1 MEDHDRE
8 NSERTFAIRVSTSHF
23 TVLVDQQAS
32 SKELRLNNFLMDV
45 MYRSASR
52 HQEAKQKKIE
62 FPEMDCGD
70 ISDEVS
76 EQVVYWMKNVCIN
89 RKQRTWIS
97 RDWRNRRRTLIGSSI
112 TDWDLQQKLIIGRIN
127 RMWFNGTL
135 RSTGARELANQGDQT
150 KMYDLD
156 RSETKQILTQW
167 HLKDTEALSSLE
179 EVFTLECVLK

>member
-1 MEDHDRE
+1 MQLVVSQRRWKIMTE

-89 RKQRTWIS
+89 RKQKT
-97 RDWRNRRRTLIGSSI
+97 
-112 TDWDLQQKLIIGRIN
+112 
-127 RMWFNGTL
+127 
-135 RSTGARELANQGDQT
+135 
-150 KMYDLD
+150 
-156 RSETKQILTQW
+156 
-167 HLKDTEALSSLE
+167 
-179 EVFTLECVLK
+179 

>member
-89 RKQRTWIS
+89 SKQRTWIS

-135 RSTGARELANQGDQT
+135 RSTDFQMLENLQANQGDQT
-150 KMYDLD
+150 KMYVRLG
-156 RSETKQILTQW
+156 QIRN
-167 HLKDTEALSSLE
+167 ESRY
-179 EVFTLECVLK
+179 

>member
-1 MEDHDRE
+1 MQLVVSQRRWKIMTM

-52 HQEAKQKKIE
+52 HQEAKQKEIE

-76 EQVVYWMKNVCIN
+76 EQVVYWMKN
-89 RKQRTWIS
+89 
-97 RDWRNRRRTLIGSSI
+97 
-112 TDWDLQQKLIIGRIN
+112 
-127 RMWFNGTL
+127 
-135 RSTGARELANQGDQT
+135 ANSHW
-150 KMYDLD
+150 KFY
-156 RSETKQILTQW
+156 
-167 HLKDTEALSSLE
+167 H
-179 EVFTLECVLK
+179 

>member
-76 EQVVYWMKNVCIN
+76 EQVVYWMKNV
-89 RKQRTWIS
+89 
-97 RDWRNRRRTLIGSSI
+97 SI
-112 TDWDLQQKLIIGRIN
+112 ENKKPESAEIDETEG
-127 RMWFNGTL
+127 
-135 RSTGARELANQGDQT
+135 EL
-150 KMYDLD
+150 
-156 RSETKQILTQW
+156 
-167 HLKDTEALSSLE
+167 SLE
-179 EVFTLECVLK
+179 VLSLIETSNRS

>member
-52 HQEAKQKKIE
+52 HQEAKQKEIE

-76 EQVVYWMKNVCIN
+76 EQVVYWMKNVLYQKKTQN
-89 RKQRTWIS
+89 LNHQRLT
-97 RDWRNRRRTLIGSSI
+97 R
-112 TDWDLQQKLIIGRIN
+112 QK
-127 RMWFNGTL
+127 
-135 RSTGARELANQGDQT
+135 ANSHW
-150 KMYDLD
+150 KFY
-156 RSETKQILTQW
+156 
-167 HLKDTEALSSLE
+167 H
-179 EVFTLECVLK
+179 

>member
-8 NSERTFAIRVSTSHF
+8 LRKDICHKSFNQSLYSSCGPTSLF
-23 TVLVDQQAS
+23 
-32 SKELRLNNFLMDV
+32 KELRLNNFLMDV

-89 RKQRTWIS
+89 RKQRT
-97 RDWRNRRRTLIGSSI
+97 
-112 TDWDLQQKLIIGRIN
+112 
-127 RMWFNGTL
+127 
-135 RSTGARELANQGDQT
+135 
-150 KMYDLD
+150 
-156 RSETKQILTQW
+156 
-167 HLKDTEALSSLE
+167 
-179 EVFTLECVLK
+179 

>member
-1 MEDHDRE
+1 MTE

-76 EQVVYWMKNVCIN
+76 EQNLN
-89 RKQRTWIS
+89 QQR
-97 RDWRNRRRTLIGSSI
+97 L
-112 TDWDLQQKLIIGRIN
+112 
-127 RMWFNGTL
+127 
-135 RSTGARELANQGDQT
+135 
-150 KMYDLD
+150 
-156 RSETKQILTQW
+156 TKQKANSHW
-167 HLKDTEALSSLE
+167 KFYH
-179 EVFTLECVLK
+179 

>member
-135 RSTGARELANQGDQT
+135 RSTGARELAGEPRRSNKNVCTTWTDQ
-150 KMYDLD
+150 K
-156 RSETKQILTQW
+156 RSRY
-167 HLKDTEALSSLE
+167 
-179 EVFTLECVLK
+179 